1 MSSMPLDPVDA
12 DLDVILLRTRLE
24 ARGQIARVRAL
35 FFIQRVGVLFV
46 ESDAPLFRTRLDA

>member
-35 FFIQRVGVLFV
+35 FFIQRVDVLFAELDV
-46 ESDAPLFRTRLDA
+46 PLFRTRLEA